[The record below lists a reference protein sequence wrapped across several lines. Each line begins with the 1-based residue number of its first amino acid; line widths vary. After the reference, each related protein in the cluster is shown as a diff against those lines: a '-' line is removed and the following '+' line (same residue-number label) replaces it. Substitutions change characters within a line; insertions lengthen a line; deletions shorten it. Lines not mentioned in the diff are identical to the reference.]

1 MIDRFM
7 QNQLDGNLALRGLFE
22 PGYANLGT
30 AWSGQYVNLD
40 YMTQMGG
47 VALLDYAYRFRTG
60 RIGILIM
67 DIILCW
73 LRGH

>member
-47 VALLDYAYRFRTG
+47 VVITRLCLPVSDRPDRYINY
-60 RIGILIM
+60 GI
-67 DIILCW
+67 
-73 LRGH
+73 